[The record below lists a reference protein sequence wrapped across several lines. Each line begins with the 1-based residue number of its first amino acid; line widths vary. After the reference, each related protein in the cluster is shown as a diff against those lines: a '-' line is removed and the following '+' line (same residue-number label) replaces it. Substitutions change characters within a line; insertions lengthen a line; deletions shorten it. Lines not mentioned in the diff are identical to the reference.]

1 MEVLEDFESNLCS
14 KTEVIGK
21 VWEKK
26 KNTMVDKK
34 MKEYLNECR

>member
-21 VWEKK
+21 VWGGK
-26 KNTMVDKK
+26 KNHHGRQ
-34 MKEYLNECR
+34 ENEGVSK